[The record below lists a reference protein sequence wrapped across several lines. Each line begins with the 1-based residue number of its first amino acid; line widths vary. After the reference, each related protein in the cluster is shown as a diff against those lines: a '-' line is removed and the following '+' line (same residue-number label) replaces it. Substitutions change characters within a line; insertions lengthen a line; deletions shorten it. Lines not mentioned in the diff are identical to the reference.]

1 MKYEGDSVASSSV
14 YGKYLRQK
22 FSTGQTT
29 GKLREG
35 WTAAKGWASYQG
47 ANIVV
52 NFKNC
57 G

>member
-14 YGKYLRQK
+14 YGKYLKQK